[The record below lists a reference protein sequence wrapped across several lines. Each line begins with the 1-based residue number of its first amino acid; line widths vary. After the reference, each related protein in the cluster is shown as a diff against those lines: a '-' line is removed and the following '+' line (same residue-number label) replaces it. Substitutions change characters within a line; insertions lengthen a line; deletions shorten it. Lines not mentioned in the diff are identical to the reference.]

1 MFSNASPPRALRALL
16 ACLLAAVIA
25 TGALGCGG
33 SSTSNQ
39 APSGEE
45 SHEAASEEVKQLFG
59 ESEGGEESH
68 ESTGEEG
75 SEEAEAAPR
84 EAPGGGEE
92 AKEV

>member
-1 MFSNASPPRALRALL
+1 MFSNATPARAFRALL
-16 ACLLAAVIA
+16 ACLLAVLIA

-33 SSTSNQ
+33 SSTSNP
-39 APSGEE
+39 APAGEE
-45 SHEAASEEVKQLFG
+45 SRETASEEVKQLFG

-75 SEEAEAAPR
+75 SEEAEVTPR